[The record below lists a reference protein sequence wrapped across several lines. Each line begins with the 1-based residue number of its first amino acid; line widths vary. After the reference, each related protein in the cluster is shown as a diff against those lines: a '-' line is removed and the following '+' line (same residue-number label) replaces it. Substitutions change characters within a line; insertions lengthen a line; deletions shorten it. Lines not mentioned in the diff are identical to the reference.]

1 MSNLD
6 LSRGNPGGKPR
17 RLALLA
23 AAALALGVGAAGA
36 ASATTYFNATASQG
50 SSFTLSDV
58 LFLGFSNNFYDV
70 RFNGQCAAC
79 ITATA
84 PDASALGVFNFSVG
98 GLPWSYLMDP
108 LIYPQTTTQSATPGY
123 GGYYEH
129 FEGYGDVNLTSGTSA
144 PNLLVSDFNAFS
156 LYAGGSSSIVEFDL
170 DPNYTS
176 SGVLGLPHIPLY
188 LQVSAATTGPVTL
201 TNLTP
206 GRVNPVYTITT
217 PITFDFTLTL
227 TDTSYAASYNAGAG
241 GGGGGGLAGVPEP
254 ASWALLLVGF
264 GGMGAVLRRR
274 RAQTQVHAALHG

>member
-1 MSNLD
+1 MSS
-6 LSRGNPGGKPR
+6 LSLSCRTFSKTPR

-23 AAALALGVGAAGA
+23 ATSLAVALGAPRAAE
-36 ASATTYFNATASQG
+36 ATTYFNGSASPG

-70 RFNGQCAAC
+70 RFNGGCGAC
-79 ITATA
+79 ITA
-84 PDASALGVFNFSVG
+84 ASPGGSPLGVFNFSVG

-108 LIYPQTTTQSATPGY
+108 LIYPQTTTQGAIPGY

-129 FEGYGDVNLTSGTSA
+129 FEGYGDVNMTSGSSA

-170 DPNYTS
+170 DPQYTS
-176 SGVLGLPHIPLY
+176 SGLLTLPNIPLY
-188 LQVSAATTGPVTL
+188 LQVTAATTSPVTL

-206 GRVNPVYTITT
+206 GRVNPVYTLTT

-227 TDTSYAASYNAGAG
+227 TDTPYSASYSAGSG
-241 GGGGGGLAGVPEP
+241 GGGPGVPEP
-254 ASWALLLVGF
+254 STWALMLVGCTAL
-264 GGMGAVLRRR
+264 GVALRRRTVLRRER
-274 RAQTQVHAALHG
+274 LAPVRPG